1 MAGILIFSENQG
13 LALELLTAVNS
24 LNPAAVS
31 ACVINNDE
39 QAQALAS
46 AGDKVYLVK
55 NNDLVMADV
64 GAIAGAVKQVAD
76 KADADTVL
84 LASNRRGKEL
94 AGRLAQAMNA
104 GCLTD
109 VAAISI
115 EGDKILC
122 QRNAL
127 GGATVATQYIDVE
140 KKVIAIRPRTFEAA
154 TSAGAGAG
162 AGAVEEVA
170 VEVKKAGVTV
180 LEFKSRAG
188 DSVDIEAAEVLVAV
202 GQGLNSQED
211 LPAVEELAKKLG
223 GEVAC
228 SKPVAT
234 DKKWLSEERIIGL
247 SGKKCKPQLAV
258 LLGISGQVQ
267 FTVGIR
273 DAKTIVAV
281 NSDENASINQMA
293 DYIITADLHD
303 VVAEMN
309 KKLG

>member
-1 MAGILIFSENQG
+1 MAGVLIFSENNG
-13 LALELLTAVNS
+13 LALELVTAANS
-24 LNPAAVS
+24 LNAAAVS

-46 AGDKVYLVK
+46 AGVKVYVVK
-55 NNDLVMADV
+55 NNTLVMADI
-64 GAIAGAVKQVAD
+64 GAVAGAVKQVVD

-109 VAAISI
+109 VTALSI
-115 EGDKILC
+115 DGDKILC

-127 GGATVATQYIDVE
+127 GGATVATQYIDAG

-154 TSAGAGAG
+154 ASAGAAL
-162 AGAVEEVA
+162 VEEVA
-170 VEVKKAGVTV
+170 VEMKKAGVTV
-180 LEFKSRAG
+180 LEFKARVS
-188 DSVDIEAAEVLVAV
+188 DSADIEAAEVLVAV
-202 GQGLNSQED
+202 GQGLNSQDD
-211 LPAVEELAKKLG
+211 LPAVKELAKKMG

-247 SGKKCKPQLAV
+247 SGKKCNPQLAL

-281 NSDENASINQMA
+281 NSDENATINQMA

-309 KKLG
+309 QKLG

>member
-1 MAGILIFSENQG
+1 MAGILIFSENNG
-13 LALELLTAVNS
+13 LALELVTAARS
-24 LNPAAVS
+24 LSASLLAAV
-31 ACVINNDE
+31 AINNDD
-39 QAQALAS
+39 QARMLAE
-46 AGDKVYLVK
+46 AGAQVYMVK
-55 NNDLVMADV
+55 NDDIVPADV
-64 GAIAGAVKQVAD
+64 GAVAAAVTQAAEKAG
-76 KADADTVL
+76 ADTVL

-94 AGRLAQAMNA
+94 AGRLAQAMGA
-104 GCLTD
+104 GCITD
-109 VAAISI
+109 VSVIKL
-115 EGDKILC
+115 EGDKIEC

-127 GGATVATQYIDVE
+127 GGATVATQYIDAV

-154 TSAGAGAG
+154 GREGTGKMEELT
-162 AGAVEEVA
+162 VEI
-170 VEVKKAGVTV
+170 KKSGIKV

-202 GQGLNSQED
+202 GQGLNSRDD
-211 LPAVEELAKKLG
+211 LPAVEALAQKLG

-247 SGKKCKPQLAV
+247 SGKKCKPRLAV

-293 DYIITADLHD
+293 DYIITADLHG

-309 KKLG
+309 KKLE

>member
-1 MAGILIFSENQG
+1 MAGVLIFSENQG
-13 LALELLTAVNS
+13 LALELLTAANS
-24 LNPAAVS
+24 LKATAVS

-46 AGDKVYLVK
+46 AGVQVYSVN
-55 NNDLVMADV
+55 NNDLLMADV
-64 GAIAGAVKQVAD
+64 GAIAGTIKQVAD
-76 KADADTVL
+76 KAGADTVL

-109 VAAISI
+109 VAALSI

-127 GGATVATQYIDVE
+127 GGATVATQYIDAG

-154 TSAGAGAG
+154 AGTGAGS
-162 AGAVEEVA
+162 VEEVA
-170 VEVKKAGVTV
+170 VEMKKAGVTV
-180 LEFKSRAG
+180 LEFKSRVG
-188 DSVDIEAAEVLVAV
+188 DTVDIEAAEVLVAV
-202 GQGLNSQED
+202 GQGLNSQDD

-247 SGKKCKPQLAV
+247 SGKKCKPQLAM
-258 LLGISGQVQ
+258 LLGISRQVQ

>member
-1 MAGILIFSENQG
+1 MAGILIFSENNG
-13 LALELLTAVNS
+13 LALELVTAARNLSAS
-24 LNPAAVS
+24 LLAAVT
-31 ACVINNDE
+31 INNDD
-39 QAQALAS
+39 QAQLLAG
-46 AGDKVYLVK
+46 AGAQVYMVK
-55 NNDLVMADV
+55 NNDIVLADV
-64 GAIAGAVKQVAD
+64 GAVAAAIKQVAD
-76 KADADTVL
+76 KAGADTVL

-94 AGRLAQAMNA
+94 AGRLAQAMGA

-109 VAAISI
+109 VTALKA
-115 EGDKILC
+115 EGDKIEC

-127 GGATVATQYIDVE
+127 GGATVATQYIDAV
-140 KKVIAIRPRTFEAA
+140 KKVIAIRPRTFEPAA
-154 TSAGAGAG
+154 QKGAGA
-162 AGAVEEVA
+162 AEEIT
-170 VEVKKAGVTV
+170 VEVNKSGVKV

-202 GQGLNSQED
+202 GQGLNSQDD
-211 LPAVEELAKKLG
+211 LPAVEALAKKLG

-273 DAKTIVAV
+273 DARTIVAV

-293 DYIITADLHD
+293 DYIITADLHE
-303 VVAEMN
+303 VVAELN
-309 KKLG
+309 QKLG